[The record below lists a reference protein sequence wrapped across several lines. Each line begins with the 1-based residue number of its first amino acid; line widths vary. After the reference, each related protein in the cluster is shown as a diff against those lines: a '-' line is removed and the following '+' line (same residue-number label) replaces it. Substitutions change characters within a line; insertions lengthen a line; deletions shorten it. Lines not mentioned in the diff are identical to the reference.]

1 MRRVIS
7 ALFLLPLL
15 VAAITGPAMAA
26 ATTFNI
32 ELEPEAAAP
41 GASGNAK
48 IRVLPEAGLIC
59 YTIKWENVGA
69 PVTGGHIHSAGG
81 DIEVSLFGGPQGTA
95 TDYRGDKFTVSGCV
109 TASAEM
115 IESILADPSSFYVN
129 LHVDPTLFTPV
140 LRGDLA

>member
-81 DIEVSLFGGPQGTA
+81 AIEVSLFGGPLGTA
-95 TDYRGDKFTVSGCV
+95 TAYPGDKYVVSGCV
-109 TASAEM
+109 TAS
-115 IESILADPSSFYVN
+115 ESTILDILAGPSSFYVN
-129 LHVDPTLFTPV
+129 LHIDPAFTSA
-140 LRGDLA
+140 LRGQLE